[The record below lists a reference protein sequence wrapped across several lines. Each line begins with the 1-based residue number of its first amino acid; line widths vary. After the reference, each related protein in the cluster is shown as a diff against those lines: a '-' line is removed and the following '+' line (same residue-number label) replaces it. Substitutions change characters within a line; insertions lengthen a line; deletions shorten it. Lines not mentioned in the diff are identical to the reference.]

1 MSVGSN
7 QTDLQVE
14 TMYARDLEL
23 LSVEEK
29 SVCSTDVNH
38 TYNEAENEAT
48 KGPGM
53 WLSGE
58 KYRRRTKTEIRVI
71 AAAATGIWKMLPV
84 ERDSGDIA
92 MTPSSWYC

>member
-38 TYNEAENEAT
+38 TYNEAENEEQESLFNDSPIRFLYGADT
-48 KGPGM
+48 PG
-53 WLSGE
+53 
-58 KYRRRTKTEIRVI
+58 
-71 AAAATGIWKMLPV
+71 
-84 ERDSGDIA
+84 
-92 MTPSSWYC
+92 